1 VSKSFEEFED
11 KKRIDKTNLI
21 RVNQYSKFCDFIFY
35 PSSIDPQL
43 TLAMRVLKPAKPSYI
58 LAGTHGWH
66 MSIPEF
72 EEYAE
77 PQSEY
82 LQIQVDMRG
91 RAFSDGTPDCNG
103 LELFDVVD
111 AIEYVK
117 ERYRDLIIDP
127 EVVFFQ
133 AGSGGGGNAFAIAGK
148 FPDYFAHIVTMT
160 AMSDYALWY
169 RNDAVGEF
177 RDELDVWIGDISN
190 QMAYD
195 SRSGLTLV
203 ENLCTP
209 MALVHGDG
217 DIRVPEYHT
226 AIYID
231 RAKAL
236 GKRELLT
243 YLKLPGVGGAD
254 HFSNITPVVMDSV
267 KRFCNSERKKHM
279 VPVRIPR
286 RGSMLVGGY
295 LVTKDFSVILNNI
308 DKVARIDY
316 DLIEGKFE
324 ITGVD
329 EGEYVIRFPSSPK

>member
-1 VSKSFEEFED
+1 MSKSFEEYED
-11 KKRIDKTNLI
+11 KVRLDKTGMV
-21 RVNQYSKFCDFIFY
+21 RVNQYSRYCDFIFY
-35 PSSIDPQL
+35 PSSLDPSL
-43 TLAMRVLKPAKPSYI
+43 LLGMRILKPEKPSYI

-72 EEYAE
+72 EEYDE

-91 RAFSDGTPDCNG
+91 RAFSDGEPDCSG
-103 LELFDVVD
+103 YELFDVID

-117 ERYRDLIIDP
+117 EHYKEYIIDP
-127 EVVFFQ
+127 DVIYFE

-148 FPDYFAHIVTMT
+148 FPDYFAHVVTMT

-195 SRSGLTLV
+195 SRSGITVV
-203 ENLCTP
+203 ENLCAP
-209 MALVHGDG
+209 MAIIHGDG
-217 DIRVPEYHT
+217 DIRVPEYHS

-231 RAKAL
+231 RANVF

-243 YLKLPGVGGAD
+243 YMKLHGVGGVD
-254 HFSNITPVVMDSV
+254 HFTNITPEGMKAVH
-267 KRFCNSERKKHM
+267 RFCDAERKKHM
-279 VPVRIPR
+279 SPIRIPR
-286 RGSMLVGGY
+286 KGSMVIGGY
-295 LVTKDFSVILNNI
+295 LVTKEFSVMLNDKN
-308 DKVARIDY
+308 KVARIDY
-316 DLIEGKFE
+316 DLDAKQFNIIGA
-324 ITGVD
+324 D
-329 EGEYVIRFPSSPK
+329 EGEYVIRVPQSQ

>member
-1 VSKSFEEFED
+1 MSKSFEEFED
-11 KKRIDKTNLI
+11 KLRIEKTGLV
-21 RVNQYSKFCDFIFY
+21 RVNRYSRYCDFIFY
-35 PSSIDPQL
+35 PSSLDPQL
-43 TLAMRVLKPAKPSYI
+43 ILAMRVLKPEKPSYI

-72 EEYAE
+72 VEYAE

-91 RAFSDGTPDCNG
+91 RAFSDGTPDCSG
-103 LELFDVVD
+103 LELFDIID

-117 ERYRDLIIDP
+117 EHYREYIIDP
-127 EVVFFQ
+127 EIVFFQ

-148 FPDYFAHIVTMT
+148 FPDYFSHIVTMT

-195 SRSGLTLV
+195 SRSGITFV
-203 ENLCTP
+203 ENLCAP
-209 MALVHGDG
+209 MALIHGDG

-231 RAKAL
+231 RAKTF
-236 GKRELLT
+236 GKHEMLT
-243 YLKLPGVGGAD
+243 YLKLPGIGGAD
-254 HFSNITPVVMDSV
+254 HFTNITQEGMAAV
-267 KRFCNSERKKHM
+267 REFCDSERKKHM
-279 VPVRIPR
+279 SPVRIPR
-286 RGSMLVGGY
+286 RGSMVIGGY
-295 LVTKDFSVILNNI
+295 LVTKDFSVMLNSKN
-308 DKVARIDY
+308 KVARIDY
-316 DLIEGKFE
+316 DLDEAKFR

-329 EGEYVIRFPSSPK
+329 EGEYVIRFPRSPK

>member
-1 VSKSFEEFED
+1 MSKSFEEFED
-11 KKRIDKTNLI
+11 KLRIEKTGLV
-21 RVNQYSKFCDFIFY
+21 RVNRYSRYCDFIFY
-35 PSSIDPQL
+35 PSSLDPQL
-43 TLAMRVLKPAKPSYI
+43 ILAMRVLKPEKPSYI

-72 EEYAE
+72 VEYAE

-103 LELFDVVD
+103 LELFDIID

-117 ERYRDLIIDP
+117 EHYKEYIIDP
-127 EVVFFQ
+127 DIVFFQ
-133 AGSGGGGNAFAIAGK
+133 AGSGGGGNAFTIAGN
-148 FPDYFAHIVTMT
+148 FHDYFSHIVTMT

-195 SRSGLTLV
+195 SRSGITFV
-203 ENLCTP
+203 ENLCAP
-209 MALVHGDG
+209 MALIHGDG

-231 RAKAL
+231 RAKTF
-236 GKRELLT
+236 GKHEMLT
-243 YLKLPGVGGAD
+243 YLKLPGIGGAD
-254 HFSNITPVVMDSV
+254 HFTNITPEGMAAV
-267 KRFCNSERKKHM
+267 REFCDSERKKHM
-279 VPVRIPR
+279 SPVRIPR
-286 RGSMLVGGY
+286 RGSMVIGGY
-295 LVTKDFSVILNNI
+295 LVTKDFSVMLNSKN
-308 DKVARIDY
+308 KVARIDY
-316 DLIEGKFE
+316 DLDEAKFK

-329 EGEYVIRFPSSPK
+329 EGEYVIRFPRSPK